1 MGFSNLHSSEV
12 PLVLNLNTGSITP
25 QFHVVFDDHFTT
37 VSSIGQDNSPPN
49 HWADL
54 CLENSISI
62 LEDQETS
69 NKSPMSLNDE
79 WLTTEEMLEKQ
90 RAQVRSPSIQQT
102 HYTTSFIQGK
112 STNPTQSDVTLNI
125 QSTTEAP
132 VLQAHDLKIQPESE
146 DAGVVDSRETP
157 DISMKSDTKGISS
170 RELTTEPK
178 NTKDNQTNGF
188 PSGSIPSSSSIPIR

>member
-1 MGFSNLHSSEV
+1 MHPVSGEMVLMPHSGQWQSNIQYICLITCQTLSNCARLTYLLATKFPGIGYYQFMFVDALSMVLDPKLQAGQKNPRWQPRSRQGIFMGFSNLHSSEV

-37 VSSIGQDNSPPN
+37 VSSIGQDDSPPN

-69 NKSPMSLNDE
+69 DKSPMSLNDE

-90 RAQVRSPSIQQT
+90 RAQV
-102 HYTTSFIQGK
+102 
-112 STNPTQSDVTLNI
+112 
-125 QSTTEAP
+125 
-132 VLQAHDLKIQPESE
+132 
-146 DAGVVDSRETP
+146 
-157 DISMKSDTKGISS
+157 
-170 RELTTEPK
+170 
-178 NTKDNQTNGF
+178 
-188 PSGSIPSSSSIPIR
+188 